1 MSMVGAIEPLK
12 DLIIKYGMQNN
23 IDLYYDVNEALN
35 ALATLENIS
44 VQESEEELQRLVQMF
59 EQ

>member
-59 EQ
+59 E